1 MSIGPSAG
9 LAGSVAGTPLAKAS
23 SSESD
28 RIRQEVTA
36 QQRQVAS
43 EKKAESAAGIGETDG
58 ENHEAEDRDADGR
71 RLWEE
76 MPEGS
81 GQPHGDGP
89 GETPVRVKDTSGQS
103 GNLLDLSG

>member
-28 RIRQEVTA
+28 RVRQEVGA
-36 QQRQVAS
+36 QQRQTVS

-58 ENHEAEDRDADGR
+58 ENLEAEDRDADGR

-76 MPEGS
+76 TPEGN
-81 GQPHGDGP
+81 GQPRDDVA
-89 GETPVRVKDTSGQS
+89 GETPGRVKDVSGQS

>member
-1 MSIGPSAG
+1 MSIGPSSG
-9 LAGSVAGTPLAKAS
+9 LAGSVAGSPMARAS

-28 RIRQEVTA
+28 RASQEGAA

-43 EKKAESAAGIGETDG
+43 EKKAETAAGIGETDG
-58 ENHEAEDRDADGR
+58 ENNEASDRDPDGH

-76 MPEGS
+76 TS
-81 GQPHGDGP
+81 GDGAKP
-89 GETPVRVKDTSGQS
+89 GNTGDKPAHGKDATGQS